1 LIMVQEVCMEFNN
14 MEGQIAM
21 PQFEKPIPGSSLTS
35 SVDNPKPFEKAP
47 EITKQADGIN
57 YLFLKLT
64 DEEQYPKVMSSI
76 REGVPLSELAQL
88 VLFEGFSQG
97 KWNPDMVL
105 LLFEPLIYMLM
116 ALSEKVQIEYVLYPN
131 EEKDDEVLDIEQEVE
146 ILRKI
151 ADIAAKEVG
160 TGSKVTSLPSEIQER
175 LEEFK
180 PSGDT
185 LSLMEKE
192 EKPITDISLMEK
204 QS

>member
-1 LIMVQEVCMEFNN
+1 MEFNN

-160 TGSKVTSLPSEIQER
+160 TGSKITSLPSEIQER

>member
-1 LIMVQEVCMEFNN
+1 
-14 MEGQIAM
+14 
-21 PQFEKPIPGSSLTS
+21 
-35 SVDNPKPFEKAP
+35 
-47 EITKQADGIN
+47 
-57 YLFLKLT
+57 
-64 DEEQYPKVMSSI
+64 
-76 REGVPLSELAQL
+76 
-88 VLFEGFSQG
+88 
-97 KWNPDMVL
+97 
-105 LLFEPLIYMLM
+105 MLM

-131 EEKDDEVLDIEQEVE
+131 QEEEEDVLDIEQEVE

-160 TGSKVTSLPSEIQER
+160 TGSKVTSLPAEIQER

-192 EKPITDISLMEK
+192 EKPISDISLMEK

>member
-1 LIMVQEVCMEFNN
+1 MEFNN

>member
-1 LIMVQEVCMEFNN
+1 MDNN

-35 SVDNPKPFEKAP
+35 SVDNPKPFEQPP

-131 EEKDDEVLDIEQEVE
+131 QEEEEDVLDIEQEVE

-160 TGSKVTSLPSEIQER
+160 TGSKVTSLPAEIQER

-192 EKPITDISLMEK
+192 EKPISDISLMEK

>member
-1 LIMVQEVCMEFNN
+1 MDNN

>member
-1 LIMVQEVCMEFNN
+1 MEFNN
-14 MEGQIAM
+14 MERQIAM

-35 SVDNPKPFEKAP
+35 SVDNPKPFEQAP

-76 REGVPLSELAQL
+76 REGVPLSEIAQL

-131 EEKDDEVLDIEQEVE
+131 EEEDDRVLDEEQSVE
-146 ILRKI
+146 LLREI
-151 ADIAAKEVG
+151 AEIASKQLGKRG
-160 TGSKVTSLPSEIQER
+160 TKVTSLPSEIQER
-175 LEEFK
+175 LEEFNPK
-180 PSGDT
+180 DVN
-185 LSLMEKE
+185 LLDKKE
-192 EKPITDISLMEK
+192 EKDIETIATPSISLMQK
-204 QS
+204 QA

>member
-1 LIMVQEVCMEFNN
+1 MEFNN

-76 REGVPLSELAQL
+76 REGVPLSEIAQL

-131 EEKDDEVLDIEQEVE
+131 EEEDDRVLDEEQSVE
-146 ILRKI
+146 LLREI
-151 ADIAAKEVG
+151 AEIASKQLGKRG
-160 TGSKVTSLPSEIQER
+160 TKVTSLPSEIQER
-175 LEEFK
+175 LEEFNPK
-180 PSGDT
+180 DV
-185 LSLMEKE
+185 SLLDKKE
-192 EKPITDISLMEK
+192 EKDIETIETPSISLMQK
-204 QS
+204 QA

>member
-1 LIMVQEVCMEFNN
+1 MDNN

-76 REGVPLSELAQL
+76 REGVPLSEIAQL

-131 EEKDDEVLDIEQEVE
+131 EEEDDRVLDEEQSVE
-146 ILRKI
+146 LLREI
-151 ADIAAKEVG
+151 AEIASKQLGKRG
-160 TGSKVTSLPSEIQER
+160 TKVTSLPSEIQER
-175 LEEFK
+175 LEEFNPK
-180 PSGDT
+180 DV
-185 LSLMEKE
+185 SLLDKKE
-192 EKPITDISLMEK
+192 EKDIETIETPSISLMQK
-204 QS
+204 QA

>member
-1 LIMVQEVCMEFNN
+1 MELNN

-35 SVDNPKPFEKAP
+35 SVDNPKPFEQAP

-76 REGVPLSELAQL
+76 REGVPLSEIAQL

-131 EEKDDEVLDIEQEVE
+131 EEEDDRVLDEEQSVE
-146 ILRKI
+146 LLREI
-151 ADIAAKEVG
+151 AEIASKQLGKRG
-160 TGSKVTSLPSEIQER
+160 TKVTSLPSEIQER
-175 LEEFK
+175 LEEFNPK
-180 PSGDT
+180 DV
-185 LSLMEKE
+185 SLLDKKE
-192 EKPITDISLMEK
+192 EKDIETIATPSISLMQK
-204 QS
+204 QA

>member
-1 LIMVQEVCMEFNN
+1 MELNN

-35 SVDNPKPFEKAP
+35 SVDNPKPFEQAP

-131 EEKDDEVLDIEQEVE
+131 EEEDDRVLDEEQSVE
-146 ILRKI
+146 LLREI
-151 ADIAAKEVG
+151 AEIASKQLGKRG
-160 TGSKVTSLPSEIQER
+160 TKVTSLPSEIQER
-175 LEEFK
+175 LEEFNPK
-180 PSGDT
+180 DVN
-185 LSLMEKE
+185 LLDKKE
-192 EKPITDISLMEK
+192 EKDIETIATPSISLMQK
-204 QS
+204 QA

>member
-1 LIMVQEVCMEFNN
+1 MELNN

-35 SVDNPKPFEKAP
+35 SVDNPKPFEQAP

-76 REGVPLSELAQL
+76 REGVPLSEIAQL

>member
-1 LIMVQEVCMEFNN
+1 MDNN

-76 REGVPLSELAQL
+76 REGVPLSEIAQL

-131 EEKDDEVLDIEQEVE
+131 EEKDDEVLDEEQSVE
-146 ILRKI
+146 LLRKI
-151 ADIAAKEVG
+151 AEVAVKDIG
-160 TGSKVTSLPSEIQER
+160 RGNKVTSLPSEIQER
-175 LEEFK
+175 LEKFK
-180 PSGDT
+180 PQDV
-185 LSLMEKE
+185 SLLDKKEEKE
-192 EKPITDISLMEK
+192 EEEEKETIATPNISLMQK
-204 QS
+204 QA

>member
-1 LIMVQEVCMEFNN
+1 MEFNN

-35 SVDNPKPFEKAP
+35 SVDTPKPFEKAP

-76 REGVPLSELAQL
+76 REGVPLSEIAQL

-131 EEKDDEVLDIEQEVE
+131 EEEDDRVLDEEQSVE
-146 ILRKI
+146 LLREI
-151 ADIAAKEVG
+151 AEIASKQLGKRG
-160 TGSKVTSLPSEIQER
+160 TKVTSLPSEIQER
-175 LEEFK
+175 LEEFNPK
-180 PSGDT
+180 DV
-185 LSLMEKE
+185 SLLDKKE
-192 EKPITDISLMEK
+192 EKDIETIETPSISLMQK
-204 QS
+204 QA

>member
-1 LIMVQEVCMEFNN
+1 MVQEVCMDNN

>member
-1 LIMVQEVCMEFNN
+1 MELNN

-35 SVDNPKPFEKAP
+35 SVDNPKPFEQAP

-76 REGVPLSELAQL
+76 REGVPLSEIAQL

-131 EEKDDEVLDIEQEVE
+131 EEEDDRVLDEEQSVE
-146 ILRKI
+146 LLREI
-151 ADIAAKEVG
+151 AEIASKQLGKRG
-160 TGSKVTSLPSEIQER
+160 TKVTSLPSEIQER
-175 LEEFK
+175 LEEFNPK
-180 PSGDT
+180 DVN
-185 LSLMEKE
+185 LLDKKE
-192 EKPITDISLMEK
+192 EKDIETIATPSISLMQK
-204 QS
+204 QA